1 MNHSTRY
8 ASRRMAAYSY
18 KPRRRRNS
26 RKLAL
31 RIMRL
36 STLALLGVMAYL
48 GIRLLLTLSLTRES
62 GTSVQWTLE
71 SSALPPSVP
80 QECSSDYLL
89 LVNPW
94 NSLPQDYQVTLTQV
108 PGGELVDSRIYQ
120 PLMDMLEAARESNLG
135 ALPLVVSGYRT
146 QETQQEIL
154 DQKIEEYLSQG
165 YSYEEAE
172 EQALLL
178 VAKPGYSEHQL
189 GLAVDINGEVYDVY
203 TWLMENSYR
212 YGFIFRYPGEKTD
225 LTGISQEVWHYR
237 YVGVEA
243 ATEMYEQ
250 GLCLEEYLDCQN
262 NTDYA
267 A

>member
-1 MNHSTRY
+1 M
-8 ASRRMAAYSY
+8 
-18 KPRRRRNS
+18 
-26 RKLAL
+26 
-31 RIMRL
+31 
-36 STLALLGVMAYL
+36 
-48 GIRLLLTLSLTRES
+48 
-62 GTSVQWTLE
+62 
-71 SSALPPSVP
+71 
-80 QECSSDYLL
+80 
-89 LVNPW
+89 
-94 NSLPQDYQVTLTQV
+94 
-108 PGGELVDSRIYQ
+108 
-120 PLMDMLEAARESNLG
+120 
-135 ALPLVVSGYRT
+135 
-146 QETQQEIL
+146 
-154 DQKIEEYLSQG
+154 
-165 YSYEEAE
+165 
-172 EQALLL
+172 
-178 VAKPGYSEHQL
+178 AKPGYSEHQL